1 MMCGLR
7 ITEYTVVKHEVSD
20 GLYTKYWGSSQ
31 NGKDY
36 LGAPSMDG
44 F

>member
-1 MMCGLR
+1 VGCALPD
-7 ITEYTVVKHEVSD
+7 IQVVNHDERD
-20 GLYTKYWGSSQ
+20 DRYTKYWGSSQ

-36 LGAPSMDG
+36 LEAPSMDG